1 MKNNF
6 TFILILI
13 LLTAFPFTLGAQEKA
28 TALSAPPTGE
38 AFRPEKPQRLTL
50 DQCLDLALK
59 YNATRKVSL
68 VAREIAD
75 AQYRQAL
82 SAYWPQLTLTSTATR
97 MENPPLFIF
106 PASPL
111 PLGNA
116 TMPLAQAIATAQL
129 LNNPATP
136 LGSPA
141 YNAALPGAI
150 NAVLQGLQ
158 GSTMPAQQI
167 KLMDR
172 DSLFTSLELIYPL
185 YTGGKRSALTTQAK
199 LGVEIAQEASR
210 RTDLQVAHD
219 VKVYYYSTILCRNL
233 LQLGQETL
241 ERFEVTLEL
250 TESLY
255 KNGTG
260 RVKKTDYLRTQVIV
274 ASIRSFLESLK
285 SNEWLARAALVN
297 AMGLDWRAEV
307 EPVDTVLPWQGY
319 DGALENLVNAAQH
332 GNPQMLQVQLGIEA
346 TEAKVKEARSGHLPL
361 LVFFGNINRIDNSY
375 DAGIMAPDNKDN
387 WNIGI
392 RMALPLFNGYRTSNE
407 TKEAGLR
414 VAKLQQERLL
424 LKEGLALQVKDAFL
438 QVGRAQAQVKAMRDA
453 VDAAVQNRDLNTR
466 AYQDELVETKDVIEA
481 QMMEFFI
488 NGQYQKALYD
498 NVASQSDVEFIVGRG
513 IRESTN

>member
-1 MKNNF
+1 MKNIF
-6 TFILILI
+6 IFILIYLA
-13 LLTAFPFTLGAQEKA
+13 TFPGAVGAQEKA
-28 TALSAPPTGE
+28 AALSAPIAGQTVGT
-38 AFRPEKPQRLTL
+38 EKPQRLTL

-59 YNATRKVSL
+59 YNGTRKVSQA
-68 VAREIAD
+68 AREIAE
-75 AQYRQAL
+75 AQYQQVL

-97 MENPPLFIF
+97 MKNPPLFIF
-106 PASPL
+106 PATPL

-116 TMPLAQAIATAQL
+116 TMPLAQAIATTQL
-129 LNNPATP
+129 LNNGLTP
-136 LGSPA
+136 GSPA

-150 NAVLQGLQ
+150 NAVMQGLQ
-158 GSTMPAQQI
+158 SSNMPAQEI

-172 DSLFTSLELIYPL
+172 DTLFTSLELIYPL
-185 YTGGKRSALTTQAK
+185 YTGGKRSALKTQAK
-199 LGVEIAQEASR
+199 LGVGIAQEASR
-210 RTDLQVAHD
+210 RTDLQVVHD
-219 VKVYYYSTILCRNL
+219 IKVYYYSSILCRNL
-233 LQLGQETL
+233 LQLGQDTL

-285 SNEWLARAALVN
+285 SNERLARAALVN

-307 EPVDTVLPWQGY
+307 EPADTVLPWQGY
-319 DGALENLVNAAQH
+319 NDALERLVNAAQQ

-361 LVFFGNINRIDNSY
+361 LVFFGSINRIDNSY
-375 DAGIMAPDNKDN
+375 DAGIMAPDNKEN
-387 WNIGI
+387 WNLGI
-392 RMALPLFNGYRTSNE
+392 RMALPLFNGFRTSSE

-414 VAKLQQERLL
+414 VAKLQQEKLL
-424 LKEGLALQVKDAFL
+424 LKEGIALQVKDAFL
-438 QVGRAQAQVKAMRDA
+438 QVGRAQAQVKAMKDA
-453 VDAAVQNRDLNTR
+453 VDAAGQNRDLNTR

-488 NGQYQKALYD
+488 NGQYLKALYD
-498 NVASQSDVEFIVGRG
+498 NVASQSDVEFIVGKG
-513 IRESTN
+513 IRGNMD